1 MANANVLELTTA
13 NWDKEVTQ
21 SDKPVLVDFWAV
33 WCGPCRMLTPT
44 IERLADQ
51 YAGKV
56 KVGKLNT
63 DDNNDIAIKY
73 GISSIPAVLIFKGG
87 NDQPVERT
95 VGVRPEAEFVKM
107 INRTLGE

>member
-1 MANANVLELTTA
+1 MASDKVLELTSA
-13 NWDKEVTQ
+13 NWEKEVTQ

-44 IERLADQ
+44 IDKLADQ
-51 YAGKV
+51 FAGKI

-63 DDNNDIAIKY
+63 DENNDIAIKY

-87 NDQPVERT
+87 SDQPVERT

-107 INRTLGE
+107 INRVLGA